1 MVVKVNTVLIPGIN
15 EAEIPQI
22 AERIKGMGAF
32 VMNVMPLIPQADLA
46 HIPAPTAEYLAE
58 VRNNNERIINQ
69 MRHCKQCR
77 ADAIGLL

>member
-1 MVVKVNTVLIPGIN
+1 L
-15 EAEIPQI
+15 I
-22 AERIKGMGAF
+22 AERIKGLGAF

-46 HIPAPTAEYLAE
+46 HIQAPTAEYLAE
-58 VRNNNERIINQ
+58 VRTNNEQIISQ